1 MLIEESLGNIV
12 EECEVKLSAYE
23 CIGLDGM
30 DKRSLIKM
38 RNRVSDKIQLCGT
51 PLFIG

>member
-1 MLIEESLGNIV
+1 MKNVNES
-12 EECEVKLSAYE
+12 SAYE
-23 CIGLDGM
+23 CIGLDDM

-38 RNRVSDKIQLCGT
+38 RNKAGDKTQPCGT